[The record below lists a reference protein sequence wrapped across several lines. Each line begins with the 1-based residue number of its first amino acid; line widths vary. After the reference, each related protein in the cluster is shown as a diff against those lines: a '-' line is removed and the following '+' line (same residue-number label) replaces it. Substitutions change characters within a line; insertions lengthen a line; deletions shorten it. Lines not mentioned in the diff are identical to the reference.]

1 MRIIDLTGLIEEG
14 MWSYGPPLPKVRIKK
29 IKGER
34 GETDYSIT
42 LGSISGTYLETSA
55 HRFPNQ
61 PSLDEIP
68 LKRLI
73 TEAVV
78 IKLKRKKEREH
89 NTRKELF
96 ESKIRI
102 KKGDALLI
110 STGWEKNW
118 NKKNFVS
125 GSPHFSKE
133 AMEWILEKEISIL
146 GADIPCY
153 DDPNPS
159 QSEGLVNK
167 LFKKKVLILAPLVN
181 LRKIKK
187 ERMKLIVLP
196 PRIKDTCAFPCRA
209 IAIEE

>member
-1 MRIIDLTGLIEEG
+1 

-29 IKGER
+29 LTGIK

-42 LGSISGTYLETSA
+42 VGSIIGTYLETSA

-68 LKRLI
+68 LKKLI
-73 TEAVV
+73 SQAVV
-78 IKLKRKKEREH
+78 FKLKPKKPSEHIEKKELASFRI
-89 NTRKELF
+89 K
-96 ESKIRI
+96 I
-102 KKGDALLI
+102 KKGDTVLI
-110 STGWEKNW
+110 STGWERNW
-118 NKKNFVS
+118 KKKNFVT

-133 AMEWILEKEISIL
+133 AMEWLLEKKISIL

-153 DDPNPS
+153 DDPGK
-159 QSEGLVNK
+159 SEGLVNK

-187 ERMKLIVLP
+187 RRVRLIALA
-196 PRIKDTCAFPCRA
+196 PRIKDTCGFPCRA
-209 IAIEE
+209 IVIEE